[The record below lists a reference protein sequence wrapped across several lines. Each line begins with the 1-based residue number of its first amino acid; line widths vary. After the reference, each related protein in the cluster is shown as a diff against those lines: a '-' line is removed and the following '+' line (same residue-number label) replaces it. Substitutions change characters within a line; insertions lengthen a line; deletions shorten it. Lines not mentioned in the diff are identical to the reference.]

1 MREDPSQAPRRGRSA
16 QRSPARL
23 GQGFAD
29 RSQPLWQRA
38 ASREAPPRP
47 LQNYRDAE
55 PAWPPTPD
63 GREAAEWQ
71 PPHPP
76 QREGAPAVAS
86 YLAEDSQTYTLR
98 DLANGEETQ
107 APKRRAAPEPFP
119 PTKQNRAHGAGLLRV
134 SGYALLG
141 ALLGGAPG
149 VALGAVVAVIAL
161 IRLARFERRARAW
174 RTKTAA
180 RGEMPRLP
188 ARATNERLRLMT
200 AMWQSLGA
208 VALGSV
214 ALILLFTAL
223 R

>member
-16 QRSPARL
+16 QRSPARQ
-23 GQGFAD
+23 GQGAAD

-38 ASREAPPRP
+38 ASREAPPHP

-63 GREAAEWQ
+63 GRAAAEWQ

-76 QREGAPAVAS
+76 QRGGAPPVAS
-86 YLAEDSQTYTLR
+86 YLAEDSQAYTLR
-98 DLANGEETQ
+98 DLADGEETQ
-107 APKRRAAPEPFP
+107 VPKRRAALEPFP
-119 PTKQNRAHGAGLLRV
+119 PTNQNRAHGAGLLRV

-149 VALGAVVAVIAL
+149 VALGALVALIAL
-161 IRLARFERRARAW
+161 IRLARFERRSRSWRA
-174 RTKTAA
+174 KAA
-180 RGEMPRLP
+180 QRDQPQRLP
-188 ARATNERLRLMT
+188 AKATNERLRLMT
-200 AMWQSLGA
+200 ALWQSLGA
-208 VALGSV
+208 VALGGV